1 MRCAMSEASQ
11 DSTQA
16 LELLRALAFGY
27 DRDLPF
33 DARTAPAGE
42 GGGLVV
48 ERFEITSRYDERVSG
63 LLMQSA
69 EAAGPRPLILAGHP
83 GTLDKSSDYV
93 LWPAEQWVARGAIC
107 ATIDQAGHGER
118 ARRPVAMEDFQ
129 RWPMRRLDQSLQTV
143 VDWMRALDYLSARP
157 EVDAE
162 RVGFV
167 GFSMGGMRGAA
178 FVGIDERVK
187 AASFCISGA
196 STLSSR
202 SGMADESV
210 GALANA
216 LTDPGLYAPLMDG
229 RAIQVVAGERDDLIT
244 PEATQRFYDLLSE
257 PRELVWLPCGH
268 WDFMPQGIQPVGP
281 FLERALGFGD
291 AAD

>member
-1 MRCAMSEASQ
+1 MSN
-11 DSTQA
+11 DTTD
-16 LELLRALAFGY
+16 LLRELAFGY

-33 DARTAPAGE
+33 GAKTTQAGE
-42 GGGLVV
+42 GGRMIV
-48 ERFEITSRYDERVSG
+48 ERFEITSRYDDRVGG

-69 EAAGPRPLILAGHP
+69 DAVGPRPLVLVGHP

-118 ARRPVAMEDFQ
+118 ATRPVSMEDFQ

-143 VDWMRALDYLSARP
+143 VDWMRTLDYLSERP

-162 RVGFV
+162 RIGFV
-167 GFSMGGMRGAA
+167 GFSMGGMRGAP
-178 FVGIDERVK
+178 FVGIDKRVQ

-196 STLSSR
+196 STLSGR
-202 SGMADESV
+202 GGIAAE
-210 GALANA
+210 LANE
-216 LTDPGLYAPLMDG
+216 LTDPGAYAPMMAG

-244 PEATQRFYDLLSE
+244 PEATQRFYDQLSE

-268 WDFMPQGIQPVGP
+268 WDFMPQGIKPVGP
-281 FLERALGFGD
+281 FLERTLSFGD
-291 AAD
+291 

>member
-1 MRCAMSEASQ
+1 MSD
-11 DSTQA
+11 DSGPVN
-16 LELLRALAFGY
+16 LLRELAFGY
-27 DRDLPF
+27 DRDFPF
-33 DARTAPAGE
+33 GASTAPAGE
-42 GGGLVV
+42 GGGLSV
-48 ERFEITSRYDERVSG
+48 ERFEITSRYEERVAG
-63 LLMQSA
+63 FLMQSA
-69 EAAGPRPLILAGHP
+69 EAEGPRPLILVGHP

-118 ARRPVAMEDFQ
+118 AKRPVSMEDFQ
-129 RWPMRRLDQSLQTV
+129 RWPMRRLDQTLQTV
-143 VDWMRALDYLSARP
+143 VDWMRTLDYLCERP

-167 GFSMGGMRGAA
+167 GFSMGGMRGAP
-178 FVGIDERVK
+178 FVGLDERVK

-196 STLSSR
+196 STLSGRGGSA
-202 SGMADESV
+202 GELAD
-210 GALANA
+210 A
-216 LTDPGLYAPLMDG
+216 LTDPGAYAPMMAG

-244 PEATQRFYDLLSE
+244 PEATQRFYDQLSE

-281 FLERALGFGD
+281 FLERTLGFGD
-291 AAD
+291 G

>member
-1 MRCAMSEASQ
+1 MSDESNQ
-11 DSTQA
+11 
-16 LELLRALAFGY
+16 LKLLRSLAFGY

-33 DARTAPAGE
+33 DAKTAAAGQ
-42 GGGLVV
+42 GGGLTV
-48 ERFEITSRYDERVSG
+48 ERFEITSRYEERVSG
-63 LLMQSA
+63 LLLQSA
-69 EAAGPRPLILAGHP
+69 DADGPRPLILIGHP

-118 ARRPVAMEDFQ
+118 ARRPVSMEDFQ

-143 VDWMRALDYLSARP
+143 VDWMRALDYLSQRP

-167 GFSMGGMRGAA
+167 GFSMGGMRGAP
-178 FVGIDERVK
+178 FVGLDERVQ
-187 AASFCISGA
+187 AASFCISAA
-196 STLSSR
+196 SAR
-202 SGMADESV
+202 SDRGGSA

-216 LTDPGLYAPLMDG
+216 LSDPGLYAPMMAG
-229 RAIQVVAGERDDLIT
+229 RAGQGVAGGRDDLIR
-244 PEATQRFYDLLSE
+244 PEATQRVYDQLAE

-268 WDFMPQGIQPVGP
+268 WDFMPQGIAPVGP
-281 FLERALGFGD
+281 FLERTLGFGD
-291 AAD
+291 

>member
-1 MRCAMSEASQ
+1 MSDETEQ
-11 DSTQA
+11 
-16 LELLRALAFGY
+16 LRLLRELAFGY

-33 DARTAPAGE
+33 DAQTAQAGE
-42 GGGLVV
+42 GGGVTV
-48 ERFEITSRYDERVSG
+48 ERFEITSRYDERISG

-69 EAAGPRPLILAGHP
+69 EAEGPRPLVLVGHP

-93 LWPAEQWVARGAIC
+93 LWPAEQWVQRGAIC

-118 ARRPVAMEDFQ
+118 ARRPVSMEDFQ

-143 VDWMRALDYLSARP
+143 VDWMRTLDYLSERP
-157 EVDAE
+157 EVDGE

-167 GFSMGGMRGAA
+167 GFSMGGMRGAP

-196 STLSSR
+196 STLSGR
-202 SGMADESV
+202 GGSV
-210 GALANA
+210 SELANL
-216 LTDPGLYAPLMDG
+216 LTDPGVYAPMMAG
-229 RAIQVVAGERDDLIT
+229 RAVQVVAGERDDLIT

-257 PRELVWLPCGH
+257 PKELVWLPCGH

-281 FLERALGFGD
+281 FLERELGFGGGD
-291 AAD
+291 

>member
-1 MRCAMSEASQ
+1 MS
-11 DSTQA
+11 DSSDSM
-16 LELLRALAFGY
+16 ELLCELAFGY

-33 DARTAPAGE
+33 SATTAPAGE
-42 GGGLVV
+42 GNSLVV
-48 ERFEITSRYDERVSG
+48 ERFEITSRYEERVSG
-63 LLMQSA
+63 LLLQSR
-69 EAAGPRPLILAGHP
+69 ETEGPRPLVLVGHP

-118 ARRPVAMEDFQ
+118 ARRPVSMEDFQ

-143 VDWMRALDYLSARP
+143 VDWMRVLDYLSERP

-167 GFSMGGMRGAA
+167 GFSMGGMRGAP
-178 FVGIDERVK
+178 FVGLDDRVK

-196 STLSSR
+196 STLSGRGGSA
-202 SGMADESV
+202 GE
-210 GALANA
+210 LANR
-216 LTDPGLYAPLMDG
+216 LTDPGVYAQMMSG
-229 RAIQVVAGERDDLIT
+229 RAIQVVAGEHDDLIT
-244 PEATQRFYDLLSE
+244 PEATQRFYDQLSE
-257 PRELVWLPCGH
+257 PRELVWLSCGH

-281 FLERALGFGD
+281 FLERQLGFGD

>member
-1 MRCAMSEASQ
+1 MSDDTDQ
-11 DSTQA
+11 
-16 LELLRALAFGY
+16 LRLLRELAFGY

-33 DARTAPAGE
+33 DAQTAQAGE
-42 GGGLVV
+42 GGGITV
-48 ERFEITSRYDERVSG
+48 ERFEITSRYDERISG
-63 LLMQSA
+63 LLIQSA
-69 EAAGPRPLILAGHP
+69 EAEGPRPLVLVGHP

-93 LWPAEQWVARGAIC
+93 LWPAEQWVQRGAIC

-118 ARRPVAMEDFQ
+118 ARRAVSMEDFQ

-143 VDWMRALDYLSARP
+143 VDWMRTLDYLSKRP

-167 GFSMGGMRGAA
+167 GFSMGGMRGAP
-178 FVGIDERVK
+178 FVGLDERVK

-196 STLSSR
+196 STLSGRGGSA
-202 SGMADESV
+202 GELADLLS
-210 GALANA
+210 
-216 LTDPGLYAPLMDG
+216 DPGVYAAMMAG

-244 PEATQRFYDLLSE
+244 PEATQRFYELLSE
-257 PRELVWLPCGH
+257 PKELVWLPCGH

-281 FLERALGFGD
+281 FLERELGFGGGG
-291 AAD
+291 